1 MDKETPKATL
11 GQAPEPSM
19 DERAQRELADQMMR
33 EVSGFYD
40 QSKVEAFM
48 CCVVD
53 LAAANDMTLLECFNA
68 FKSLLLATELRM
80 AEKSRSL
87 GGGSAERAANAL
99 EGAARAAGAR
109 AAKGRPTGRHLRLVD

>member
-1 MDKETPKATL
+1 MDKETPKGTL
-11 GQAPEPSM
+11 WQASGPSTIETD
-19 DERAQRELADQMMR
+19 DEAVEKLMR

-80 AEKSRSL
+80 AEKSMGITGAEKGDDEVADAPANPL
-87 GGGSAERAANAL
+87 ERAAK
-99 EGAARAAGAR
+99 AGA
-109 AAKGRPTGRHLRLVD
+109 KPED